1 MSESGRLLA
10 TIDRVERDEKG
21 RTRAVL
27 VFDDGQQLVVPS
39 DQLPRGARP
48 QQVLALSLEI
58 DAEETRRRTD
68 RVRRQQK
75 DLFG

>member
-1 MSESGRLLA
+1 MAESSRLLA
-10 TIDRVERDEKG
+10 TIDRIERDEKG
-21 RTRAVL
+21 RACAVL

-39 DQLPRGARP
+39 DRLPKGARP
-48 QQVLALSLEI
+48 QQVVALSLEI